1 MRQLYLDQISKAYPG
16 RELIGNLSWQI
27 NGGDKIAL
35 VGRNGVGKTTLFRI
49 IKGEISPD
57 SGEIIRSK
65 TLKIGYMPQ
74 EAELESGQTLWLEL
88 LTAFADLLA
97 LRDEIRSLEEDIA
110 LNPNDRTSLE
120 KYGKL
125 QEEFEL
131 QGGFEY
137 EEKIKIV
144 LHGLGFDENVWLKE
158 IKTFSGGEK
167 NRVFLAKILLQA
179 PDLLLLD
186 EPTNYLD
193 IESTAW
199 LEDYL
204 TAFPG
209 SVIVVSHDRYFMN
222 KIARVTVELT
232 GNGLE
237 VYHGNYDFY
246 EKESAERRRLA
257 QKRYEH
263 QAEEIARIKDF
274 IQKNIAGQKTKQAQS
289 RRRMLSKLDPL
300 KNPTGPGRDIKLN
313 IQSSGRSWLKILE
326 VKNVEKSFEHKTLFE
341 GINLTLERGDK
352 IGLIGPNGCG
362 KTTLIRMITG
372 QQEPDEGEIEIGNNV
387 DYTYYDQELLG
398 LDMEA
403 EVIDL
408 IWEEKPDATA
418 EELRSYL
425 GRFLFTSE
433 DIFRPV
439 KSLSGGEKSRLAL
452 AKIFYNPANFLILD
466 EPTNHLDIPSCQMLE
481 QALRDFEGAVL
492 IISHDRYFLDHTVN
506 RIYAVEHKNL
516 QEYLG
521 NFSYYW
527 EKKAEQFEAQAGS
540 EQKRENSQTKA
551 DWAKLK
557 DRRRHQKRIEKMEQA
572 IVLTEA
578 RIDEISEELV
588 NPDNAADWEKLTS
601 LQDERARLESDL
613 EELYRQYEELSGE

>member
-1 MRQLYLDQISKAYPG
+1 MRQLYLDQISKSYPG
-16 RELIGNLSWQI
+16 RELINGLSWQI
-27 NGGDKIAL
+27 NSGDKIAL

-49 IKGEISPD
+49 IKGELSPD

-88 LTAFADLLA
+88 LTAFSDLLA
-97 LRDEIRSLEEDIA
+97 LKDEIRSLEEHIA
-110 LNPNDRTSLE
+110 LNTDDSASLE

-125 QEEFEL
+125 QEEFEMR
-131 QGGFEY
+131 GGFEY

-144 LHGLGFDENVWLKE
+144 LHGLGFDESVWLKE

-199 LEDYL
+199 LENYL
-204 TAFPG
+204 TVFKG
-209 SVIVVSHDRYFMN
+209 SVIIVSHDRYFMN
-222 KIARVTVELT
+222 KVARLTVELT
-232 GNGLE
+232 GNGIE
-237 VYHGNYDFY
+237 IYHGNYDFY
-246 EKESAERRRLA
+246 ERESAERRRLA

-289 RRRMLSKLDPL
+289 RRRMLSKLNPL
-300 KNPTGPGRDIKLN
+300 KNPDGPGRDIKLN

-326 VKNVEKSFEHKTLFE
+326 VKNVEKSFSHKTLFE
-341 GINLTLERGDK
+341 GINLTLFRGDK

-372 QQEPDEGEIEIGNNV
+372 QQEPDGGEIAIGNNV

-398 LDMEA
+398 LDLEA

-481 QALRDFEGAVL
+481 RALQEFEGAVL
-492 IISHDRYFLDHTVN
+492 IISHDRYFLDHTVK
-506 RIYAVEHKNL
+506 RIYAVEHKEL
-516 QEYLG
+516 REYQG

-527 EKKAEQFEAQAGS
+527 EKKLEQLEAQNS
-540 EQKRENSQTKA
+540 SLQKKENSRTKA

-557 DRRRHQKRIEKMEQA
+557 DRRRHQKRIEKMEQT
-572 IVLTEA
+572 IVLTES
-578 RIDEISEELV
+578 RIDEISEQLV
-588 NPDNAADWEKLTS
+588 DPSNSADWEKLTS
-601 LQDERARLESDL
+601 LQDEKARLESDL
-613 EELYRQYEELSGE
+613 EELYHRYEELSQQ

>member
-1 MRQLYLDQISKAYPG
+1 MRQVYLDQISKSYPG
-16 RELIGNLSWQI
+16 RELITNLSWQI

-35 VGRNGVGKTTLFRI
+35 VGRNGVGKTTLFRL
-49 IKGEISPD
+49 IKGELRPD
-57 SGEIIRSK
+57 SGEILTAK
-65 TLKIGYMPQ
+65 TVKIGYMPQ

-88 LTAFADLLA
+88 LTAFSDLLA
-97 LRDEIRSLEEDIA
+97 VKDEIRSLEEHIA
-110 LNPNDRTSLE
+110 LHTDDTASLE

-125 QEEFEL
+125 QEKFEL
-131 QGGFEY
+131 MGGFEY

-144 LHGLGFDENVWLKE
+144 LQGLGFDESVWLKE
-158 IKTFSGGEK
+158 VKKFSGGEK

-199 LEDYL
+199 LENYL
-204 TAFPG
+204 KAFAG
-209 SVIVVSHDRYFMN
+209 SVIIVSHDRYFMN
-222 KIARVTVELT
+222 KVARQTVELT
-232 GNGLE
+232 ATGIE

-246 EKESAERRRLA
+246 KYESAERRRLA

-263 QAEEIARIKDF
+263 QAEEIVRIKDF

-300 KNPTGPGRDIKLN
+300 QNPQGPGKDMKLS

-326 VKNVEKSFEHKTLFE
+326 VKNVEKSFSHKTLFE
-341 GINLTLERGDK
+341 KINFTLLRGDK

-372 QQEPDEGEIEIGNNV
+372 QQQPDDGEIVIGNNV

-398 LDMEA
+398 LDLESS
-403 EVIDL
+403 VIDL

-433 DIFRPV
+433 DIFRQV

-481 QALRDFEGAVL
+481 RALLEFEGAVL
-492 IISHDRYFLDHTVN
+492 IISHDRYFLDHTVK
-506 RIYAVEHKNL
+506 RIFAVEHKNIR
-516 QEYLG
+516 EYPG

-527 EKKAEQFEAQAGS
+527 EKKLAQLDAMNG
-540 EQKRENSQTKA
+540 EVQKKENSQTKA

-557 DRRRHQKRIEKMEQA
+557 DRRRHQKRIERMEQE
-572 IVLTEA
+572 IVFAEA
-578 RIDEISEELV
+578 RLDEISEQLV
-588 NPDNAADWEKLTS
+588 DPSNAADWEKLTA
-601 LQDERARLESDL
+601 LQVEKNTLEKELEDL
-613 EELYRQYEELSGE
+613 YHQYEELSGQ